1 MPNIRRNKEAMQGGS
16 GGGEQQPLSQLPTAL
31 GRAFGGALIFILPML
46 MTMEMWW
53 LGFYMERHRLALLL
67 LVNIPLLVLLAR
79 HIGFERSVT
88 WGQACRDAAIGYG
101 VGVLAIVIFL
111 AVFGVI
117 TWDMPARDFVGSV
130 AIQSVPA
137 SIGALLARSLL
148 GEAKE
153 DDNAERQ
160 GSSYSREIFL
170 MCVGALIL
178 GLNVAPTEEMV
189 VIAYKMTP
197 WQGLALVVLSI
208 TLMHAFVYAVEFKG
222 SEERPEGAPW
232 WSIFLRYTVV
242 GYALV
247 VLMSIYVLW
256 TFGRTDNLGLL
267 QALMPII
274 VLSFPAAIGAA
285 AARLII

>member
-1 MPNIRRNKEAMQGGS
+1 M
-16 GGGEQQPLSQLPTAL
+16 
-31 GRAFGGALIFILPML
+31 
-46 MTMEMWW
+46 
-53 LGFYMERHRLALLL
+53 
-67 LVNIPLLVLLAR
+67 
-79 HIGFERSVT
+79 
-88 WGQACRDAAIGYG
+88 
-101 VGVLAIVIFL
+101 GVLAIVIFL